1 MLNLKQIRHD
11 ANVKAL
17 ASNVYRSAV
26 AAYEWAVDHG
36 AEDRTEACILAAYA
50 RDLAALI
57 RTLKSWQR
65 QLLHAIAENG
75 DASAVIMQD
84 YQVEDAINLEW
95 YEPFPERTEEIQTLE
110 DFLLHVSRRRGQPVN
125 EKTLAHET
133 GVTPRTF
140 RLIVEGEVEPPDG
153 FEGGLTLALQLRLSE
168 ICELRD
174 ILHPNER
181 GEIRLNRFGDD
192 WELAPDELSI
202 PEGTDETT

>member
-1 MLNLKQIRHD
+1 MLNLKRIRHD
-11 ANVKAL
+11 ANAKAL

-57 RTLKSWQR
+57 RTLKSWQK
-65 QLLHAIAENG
+65 QLLHSIAENG

-95 YEPFPERTEEIQTLE
+95 YEPFPERAEEIQTLE

-140 RLIVEGEVEPPDG
+140 RQIVEGEVEPPDG
-153 FEGGLTLALQLRLSE
+153 FEGGLTLALKLRLSE

-174 ILHPNER
+174 ILHPTER

-202 PEGTDETT
+202 PEGADETT